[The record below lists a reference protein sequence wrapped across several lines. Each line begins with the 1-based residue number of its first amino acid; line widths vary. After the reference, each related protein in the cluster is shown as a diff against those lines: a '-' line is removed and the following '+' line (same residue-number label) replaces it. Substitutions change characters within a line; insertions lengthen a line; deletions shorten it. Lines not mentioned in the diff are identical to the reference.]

1 MSMLSDLLCVSL
13 QVRSVETAK
22 LWAIQRWPNWPVW
35 GLLLTIFA
43 YRYIHCNFAE
53 ISTGDFI
60 ANHWFIDQITLQMPG
75 KIIDRLIW
83 QILALSNIYKYI
95 IFAAAAELH
104 GGGGLQAGHQLR
116 PLLGLLQQVGH
127 CINVSS
133 SYLLISIYSLM
144 WYFLRQLTQLLHE
157 CPFFWKHL
165 VHNEEYEHYT
175 CLAKDEVALCP
186 YHHFVTKKSLRATH
200 TGCWEGGGGEG
211 LLGWWPPP

>member
-13 QVRSVETAK
+13 PVRSVETAK

-83 QILALSNIYKYI
+83 HILALSNIYKYI
-95 IFAAAAELH
+95 IFAAAVELH

-116 PLLGLLQQVGH
+116 PLLGLLEQVRH
-127 CINVSS
+127 WS
-133 SYLLISIYSLM
+133 M
-144 WYFLRQLTQLLHE
+144 
-157 CPFFWKHL
+157 
-165 VHNEEYEHYT
+165 
-175 CLAKDEVALCP
+175 
-186 YHHFVTKKSLRATH
+186 YHHILSYWFILWCDIFSGSWTSFSMSVPSSGSTSSITRNMSTTLALPKMRLHPCYHFSI
-200 TGCWEGGGGEG
+200 
-211 LLGWWPPP
+211 